1 MNASQTTFSSGNTTA
16 PQAHPIFNGK
26 FEILKSLGEGN
37 TSKVYLGRLI
47 GGNDQYAA
55 IKILKE
61 EFLNRDQDSIVSVH
75 NEITILKNL

>member
-1 MNASQTTFSSGNTTA
+1 MNASQTTFNNSNNT

-47 GGNDQYAA
+47 GGND
-55 IKILKE
+55 
-61 EFLNRDQDSIVSVH
+61 
-75 NEITILKNL
+75 

>member
-1 MNASQTTFSSGNTTA
+1 MNSSQTTFSGNTTA

-47 GGNDQYAA
+47 GGND
-55 IKILKE
+55 
-61 EFLNRDQDSIVSVH
+61 
-75 NEITILKNL
+75 